1 MCGSRGGNYFPGS
14 NCPGLAKSAAIH
26 STTVTVFPP
35 ILKFSFAVTL
45 TCLHSVSDLYTHVS
59 CISDD
64 SNYTLG
70 NKSLIKCGNKLW
82 KDIMHVKKNELRN
95 VFQVELPVLNIITST
110 HIYRMKVL
118 FSGTWPFKTRM
129 PSSAFQLVF

>member
-1 MCGSRGGNYFPGS
+1 MS
-14 NCPGLAKSAAIH
+14 
-26 STTVTVFPP
+26 FPP
-35 ILKFSFAVTL
+35 ILKFSFAVISL

-82 KDIMHVKKNELRN
+82 KDIMHVKK
-95 VFQVELPVLNIITST
+95 V
-110 HIYRMKVL
+110 Y
-118 FSGTWPFKTRM
+118 
-129 PSSAFQLVF
+129 